1 MKKIT
6 CASLAALALFNA
18 PAFAEPVTY
27 AIDPTHS
34 YPRFEYNHLGF
45 SSQVQR
51 FNKTSGTIVLDRVAH
66 NASVDITIDAK
77 SVDTGYSLFNEH
89 LQGEDFLDTARYP
102 TITYRSTAVKFDGDK
117 PVSIDGNLTIKGVT
131 KPVTLTVT
139 GFQQMLHPMLRR
151 DAIGANAFAKIK
163 RSDFNAGKHAPY
175 VSDELTL
182 TFAVEAIKQ
191 Q

>member
-1 MKKIT
+1 MKKIAFT
-6 CASLAALALFNA
+6 SLAALALCNTA
-18 PAFAEPVTY
+18 AFAEPVTY
-27 AIDPTHS
+27 VIEPTHS

-45 SSQVQR
+45 STQVQR
-51 FNKTSGTIVLDRVAH
+51 FNKTSGTIVLDRAAR

-102 TITYRSTAVKFDGDK
+102 TITYRSTAVKFEGDK

-131 KPVTLTVT
+131 KPVTLTIT
-139 GFQQMLHPMLRR
+139 GFQQMAHPMLKK
-151 DAIGANAFAKIK
+151 DTIGANAVTKIK
-163 RSDFNAGKHAPY
+163 RSEFNAGKHAPY

-182 TFAVEAIKQ
+182 TLAVEALKQ
-191 Q
+191 